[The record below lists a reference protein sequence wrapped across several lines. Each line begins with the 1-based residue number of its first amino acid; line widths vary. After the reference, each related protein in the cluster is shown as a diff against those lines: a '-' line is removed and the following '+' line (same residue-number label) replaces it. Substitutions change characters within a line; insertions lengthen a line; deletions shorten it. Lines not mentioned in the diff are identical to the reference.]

1 MPASYPMSKSEPSLD
16 AYTKL
21 KDELV
26 SLIIKKREVDAQ
38 LAKLEEEI
46 YDKELDYFN
55 DSAYGNIVKG
65 FESFGKMSSGGS
77 NKRKLVYNEEDHIFS
92 MSSATFVKSIMR
104 KQGVNTNGGDL
115 DDYEDSVEPVN
126 ASGSNGSAKD
136 SASSTPLRKRK

>member
-1 MPASYPMSKSEPSLD
+1 MSKNEPSLD

-38 LAKLEEEI
+38 LASLEESI

-65 FESFGKMSSGGS
+65 FESFGKMSLGGS
-77 NKRKLVYNEEDHIFS
+77 NKRKMVYSEEDHIFS

-115 DDYEDSVEPVN
+115 DDYEDSVEPTN
-126 ASGSNGSAKD
+126 ANGSNGSSKE
-136 SASSTPLRKRK
+136 SAASTPLRKRK

>member
-1 MPASYPMSKSEPSLD
+1 MSKNEPTLD

-38 LAKLEEEI
+38 LAKLEEDI

-55 DSAYGNIVKG
+55 DSAYGNIIKG
-65 FESFGKMSSGGS
+65 FESFGKMSLGGS
-77 NKRKLVYNEEDHIFS
+77 NKRKMVYNEEDHIFS
-92 MSSATFVKSIMR
+92 MSSATFVKLIMR

-126 ASGSNGSAKD
+126 ASGSNGNTKD